1 MIEIRGIEIQ
11 RCEQTCDFHK
21 LHPPSGENRRE
32 FGGIIHPS
40 GFLLFRD
47 GRSPMNRDELR
58 LRLFNPIPREVPVQ
72 IREMPEFHVEH
83 CRRRKP
89 VAVAHPT
96 DGVIEIDGNG

>member
-11 RCEQTCDFHK
+11 RCKETCDFHK
-21 LHPPSGENRRE
+21 LHPPSGENRCE

-40 GFLLFRD
+40 GFFLFRD
-47 GRSPMNRDELR
+47 GWSPMNRNELR
-58 LRLFNPIPREVPVQ
+58 LCLFDPVPRKVPVQ

-83 CRRRKP
+83 HSRRQS

-96 DGVIEIDGNG
+96 DSVIEIDGNG